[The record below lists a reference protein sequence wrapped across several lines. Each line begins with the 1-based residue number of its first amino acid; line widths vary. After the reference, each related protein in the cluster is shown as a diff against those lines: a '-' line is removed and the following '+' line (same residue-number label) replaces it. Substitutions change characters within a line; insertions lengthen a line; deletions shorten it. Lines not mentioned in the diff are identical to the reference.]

1 MDWEK
6 CMICQKSKGERLQ
19 CPAVSKRKDA
29 GAGYISFAK
38 NLVEFEKLGIIPF
51 FLKISC
57 LGERQG

>member
-1 MDWEK
+1 
-6 CMICQKSKGERLQ
+6 MICQKSKGERLQ